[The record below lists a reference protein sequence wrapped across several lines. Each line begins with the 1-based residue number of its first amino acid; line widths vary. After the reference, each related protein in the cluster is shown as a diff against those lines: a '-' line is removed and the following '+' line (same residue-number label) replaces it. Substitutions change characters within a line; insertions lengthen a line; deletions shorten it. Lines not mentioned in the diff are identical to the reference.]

1 MKINKGDLVACYVM
15 GSSME
20 ESLMQHGIVLDTH
33 PDLEDVLVLDNY
45 GMCRWWPAKRW
56 RLLSGKKVLDTDT

>member
-1 MKINKGDLVACYVM
+1 M
-15 GSSME
+15 GSDME
-20 ESLMQHGIVLDTH
+20 ESLMQHGIVLDTRV
-33 PDLEDVLVLDNY
+33 DLEDVLVLDNY